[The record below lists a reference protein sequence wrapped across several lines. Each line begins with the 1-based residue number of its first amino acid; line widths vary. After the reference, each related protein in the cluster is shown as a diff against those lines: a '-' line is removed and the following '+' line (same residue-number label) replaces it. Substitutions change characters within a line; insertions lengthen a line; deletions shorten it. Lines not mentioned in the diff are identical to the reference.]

1 MDRGRRAACDGTGM
15 TLDFIDRQTLGE
27 PLYAGLAAGIEQ
39 AIRDGRLTPGE
50 RLPTHRALARD
61 LGLSVHTVSKA
72 YDRLRQHDLIEGHVG
87 RGSYV
92 ADPAGRDAPPYAL
105 APSEDELCD
114 LAISRPLFDP
124 RHDAAFRAVLRD
136 MAATVDPAVMLATR
150 PNVGLPAHRAA
161 GAEWLARLGV
171 AARASEVI
179 LTNGVAHGMA
189 AALSATTRPGDVV
202 LADAVTHHLVI
213 SLCRSLGLTLIGLEG
228 DAEGMRPEALDRACR
243 AQDARVLVTMP
254 ALTAPT
260 AGLMGA
266 ARRREIARLA
276 ARHDLTVIENDAY
289 GALLQDAPPPISAF
303 ARDRSVYLTTFT
315 KCTLPGVRAGYMV
328 GPDRLYAALL
338 SRVMVFSWAAT
349 PLACEIAARWVQD
362 GTAAALADWQ
372 RAALGERGRMA
383 HAVLGRHGLRGH
395 PGGLH
400 YWLPLSGG
408 WTSADFLRQAEARG
422 IVLAPAEPFLTRQAA
437 PVQAVRISVGG
448 VADGDRFKAALQRIA
463 DLLDEAPG
471 TGMPVHY

>member
-1 MDRGRRAACDGTGM
+1 M
-15 TLDFIDRQTLGE
+15 TFDFIDRHSLSE
-27 PLYAGLAAGIEQ
+27 PLYAGLAAAIEQ
-39 AIRDGRLTPGE
+39 AIRDGRLRPGQ

-92 ADPAGRDAPPYAL
+92 ADPARRDAPPYAL
-105 APSEDELCD
+105 APAEDAVCD
-114 LAISRPLFDP
+114 LAISRPLVDP

-161 GAEWLARLGV
+161 GAEWLAGLGV
-171 AARASEVI
+171 EAGPGDVI

-189 AALSATTRPGDVV
+189 AALSATTHPGDVV

-213 SLCRSLGLTLIGLEG
+213 SLCRALGLTLIGVEG
-228 DAEGMRPEALDRACR
+228 DAAGMLPEALDRACR
-243 AQDARVLVTMP
+243 AHDARVVVTMP

-260 AGLMGA
+260 AGLMDEG
-266 ARRREIARLA
+266 RRREIARLA
-276 ARHDLTVIENDAY
+276 ARHDLTLIENDAY
-289 GALLQDAPPPISAF
+289 GALLEGAPPPVSAF

-315 KCTLPGVRAGYMV
+315 KCTLPGLRAGYMV

-338 SRVMVFSWAAT
+338 SRLMVFSWAAT
-349 PLACEIAARWVQD
+349 PLLCEIATRWVRD
-362 GTAAALADWQ
+362 GTAAALAGWQ
-372 RAALGERGRMA
+372 RAALAERGRIA
-383 HAVLGRHGLRGH
+383 RDVLGRHDLRGH

-400 YWLPLSGG
+400 YWLPLPEG
-408 WTSADFLRQAEARG
+408 WTSAEFQRQAEARD

-437 PVQAVRISVGG
+437 PVRAVRISVGG
-448 VADGDRFKAALQRIA
+448 VADRARFETALERIAAL
-463 DLLDEAPG
+463 LDRAPG
-471 TGMPVHY
+471 AGMPLPY